1 MGRAK
6 RELRKKWLTTKFFRK
21 LGVDGNLAIMMYVNI
36 WRSYCK
42 YAALSQEGEILSKLI
57 LFHNANVD
65 YDKDVAQNNL
75 QKLFKNHFI
84 RSIKDAIVDCKNFKD
99 EVAETIKNFNATIEK
114 QFAVNNLVDYG
125 KDSLRRMMLQMIFGV
140 SDKLGDQTKLRQAI
154 ERWRFYNDKLIQ
166 FVIKIQK
173 I

>member
-75 QKLFKNHFI
+75 QKL
-84 RSIKDAIVDCKNFKD
+84 IKSLNG
-99 EVAETIKNFNATIEK
+99 TLEK
-114 QFAVNNLVDYG
+114 QYSVNNLVDFG
-125 KDSLRRMMLQMIFGV
+125 KYSVRRMMLQMIFGV
-140 SDKLGDQTKLRQAI
+140 SDKFGEQPKLRQAI

-166 FVIKIQK
+166 FVIKIQTNWRGRK
-173 I
+173 